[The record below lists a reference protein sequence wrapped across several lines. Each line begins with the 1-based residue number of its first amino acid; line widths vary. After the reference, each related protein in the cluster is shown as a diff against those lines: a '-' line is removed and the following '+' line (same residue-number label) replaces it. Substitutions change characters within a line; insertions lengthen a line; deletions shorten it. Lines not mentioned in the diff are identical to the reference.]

1 VWLLVWLV
9 VFAIPS
15 QRSARYVI
23 PAMPALAILIALGWE
38 HIHKNWFRLTLL
50 LTVPA
55 LVLLARISW
64 VLGSTDIGT
73 TALSFAAM
81 LAGATG
87 LSAVLWG
94 LLKPAAT
101 RAATL
106 VACLSVYACF
116 GAMVAPLSGD
126 SANYSETVQQ
136 KLQGKKVAV
145 PNGFNA
151 QYERFHFLLPKAQLA
166 PYDTDGRNTGT
177 LYPDMPAAQRLD
189 KLVQE
194 FDAVVWVQPSLEQ
207 TAPSCAPACKVLAQR
222 WHVKSRHQSG
232 EITLSNLWYP
242 QEWLFRREWL
252 VARTP

>member
-1 VWLLVWLV
+1 
-9 VFAIPS
+9 
-15 QRSARYVI
+15 
-23 PAMPALAILIALGWE
+23 
-38 HIHKNWFRLTLL
+38 
-50 LTVPA
+50 
-55 LVLLARISW
+55 
-64 VLGSTDIGT
+64 
-73 TALSFAAM
+73 
-81 LAGATG
+81 
-87 LSAVLWG
+87 
-94 LLKPAAT
+94 
-101 RAATL
+101 
-106 VACLSVYACF
+106 
-116 GAMVAPLSGD
+116 MVAPLSGD

-177 LYPDMPAAQRLD
+177 LYPDMPAEQRLD

-207 TAPSCAPACKVLAQR
+207 TAPSCAPDCKVLAQR

-252 VARTP
+252 VARAP